1 MKKGEPRPPF
11 TFSADFPAGHPQEP
25 AQPLQPSA
33 FLRLDSIAYPDP
45 RGVSMK
51 STLIGFTSS

>member
-11 TFSADFPAGHPQEP
+11 TFSADFLAGHPQEP